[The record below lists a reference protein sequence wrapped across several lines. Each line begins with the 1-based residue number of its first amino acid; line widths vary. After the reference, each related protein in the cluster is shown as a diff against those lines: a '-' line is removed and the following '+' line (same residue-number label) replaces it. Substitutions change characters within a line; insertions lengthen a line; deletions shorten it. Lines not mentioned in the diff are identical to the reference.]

1 MEFVK
6 TEMGDK
12 VQAINRAM
20 EEIPDGFNNSTNDF
34 FNNVSF
40 GPVTST
46 MGVVISDLLN
56 QVTTP
61 EEAAKTLQ
69 NSVDKYLKS
78 IQ

>member
-1 MEFVK
+1 
-6 TEMGDK
+6 
-12 VQAINRAM
+12 M

-69 NSVDKYLKS
+69 NSVDEYLKS